1 LLVVGLNID
10 VDMLTVQ
17 NGELENYLRKSVQS
31 KVPSDPNIWLQ
42 MRDNFEKIILTDHDF
57 SEQHEIEYLLWQL
70 HYKRIDEFRR
80 NINAA
85 GSAASQSGKNNVNA
99 ERIRRIKSAF
109 RSFLSEA
116 SGFYHDLMLKI
127 KSNYGLP
134 LGYFSEGPESVGNPM
149 KDDKKIAEV
158 KKGLIS
164 CHRCLIYL
172 GDLARYK
179 SLHGDDDSA
188 SREYAA
194 ASSYYNEAASVYP
207 SNGNPHHQVSSHC
220 CMWSTIGLFSIHL
233 SHDVC
238 QLALFFS
245 LRYWPLIQATRW

>member
-1 LLVVGLNID
+1 LLALGHNVD
-10 VDMLTVQ
+10 VNMLTVQ
-17 NGELENYLRKSVQS
+17 NGELENHLRKSVQS

-70 HYKRIDEFRR
+70 HYKRIEEFRR
-80 NINAA
+80 NINAT
-85 GSAASQSGKNNVNA
+85 GSAASQSGKINVNT

-134 LGYFSEGPESVGNPM
+134 LVYFSEGLESLGNPT
-149 KDDKKIAEV
+149 KDDKKIADV

-188 SREYAA
+188 SREYTA
-194 ASSYYNEAASVYP
+194 ASSYYKEAASIYP
-207 SNGNPHHQVSSHC
+207 SSGNPHHQVSSHYF
-220 CMWSTIGLFSIHL
+220 CMWSNRGLFSIVV
-233 SHDVC
+233 SHDDC
-238 QLALFFS
+238 LA
-245 LRYWPLIQATRW
+245 